1 MNLPHQEPPS
11 NIRKVKRRKLFRIIG
26 LIVGLLIILRLVLP
40 YIVLHF
46 VNNRLEH
53 ISGYYGHVK
62 DINISLFRG
71 AYLVKN
77 IYIDVVDTSSQKQT
91 PFFASESVDV
101 SIEWKSLFKGQIVSE
116 LVFVNTLLRFTEDA
130 AEPNQLK
137 NDSNDF
143 RLMLKTFTPIK
154 VNNVE
159 VFGGK
164 IQFIDN
170 SVTPAVDI
178 FLDNAHVMASNLSN
192 VEDTTLLPASITATA
207 DVYEGKMNF
216 NMRINALSIVPTY
229 DVNVEIKNANLVK
242 LNTFFKAYA
251 DFDVNKGNLDL
262 FLEIAAKD
270 RKYIGYVKPVIRDL
284 DVVGPEDRKD
294 SLLRKLWEG
303 LIGVAGD
310 ILENP
315 KADQVAAKIPLAGA
329 FDDQTIGVWYAVMST
344 IRNGFIQAIY
354 PVLDQQV
361 SINLV
366 QAVDAKKGNKGGLF
380 NKVFGP
386 PAAKEEKKK
395 D

>member
-11 NIRKVKRRKLFRIIG
+11 SIKKVKRRKLFRIIG

-53 ISGYYGHVK
+53 INGYYGHVK

-130 AEPNQLK
+130 AEPDQLK

-164 IQFIDN
+164 IQFIDK
-170 SVTPAVDI
+170 SVTPVVDI
-178 FLDNAHVMASNLSN
+178 FLDNAHILASNLSN
-192 VEDTTLLPASITATA
+192 VEDTTLLPATVTATA
-207 DVYEGKMNF
+207 DVLGGKMNF
-216 NMRINALSIVPTY
+216 NMRINALSLVPTY
-229 DVNVEIKNANLVK
+229 DLNAEIKNANLVK
-242 LNTFFKAYA
+242 MNTFFQAYA
-251 DFDVNKGNLDL
+251 DFDVNKGILDL
-262 FLEIAAKD
+262 YLEVAAKD
-270 RKYIGYVKPVIRDL
+270 RKYIGYVKPVIKDL

-294 SLLRKLWEG
+294 SLLRKLWES
-303 LIGVAGD
+303 LVGVAGD
-310 ILENP
+310 LLENP
-315 KADQVAAKIPLAGA
+315 KADQVAAKVPIAGVYG
-329 FDDQTIGVWYAVMST
+329 DQRIGIWYAVMST
-344 IRNGFIQAIY
+344 LRNGFIRAIY
-354 PVLDQQV
+354 PALDEQV
-361 SINLV
+361 TINLV
-366 QAVDAKKGNKGGLF
+366 TEVDANKGNKGSLF
-380 NKVFGP
+380 NKVFRP
-386 PAAKEEKKK
+386 DNARKEKKN
-395 D
+395 

>member
-1 MNLPHQEPPS
+1 MNQLHQPTPS
-11 NIRKVKRRKLFRIIG
+11 TIKKTKQRKLLRIVG
-26 LIVGLLIILRLVLP
+26 VIVGLLIILRIVLP
-40 YIVLHF
+40 YIVLNF
-46 VNNRLEH
+46 VNNRLAH
-53 ISGYYGHVK
+53 INGYFGHVD

-71 AYLVKN
+71 AYLVKD

-91 PFFASESVDV
+91 PFFASERVDV
-101 SIEWKSLFKGQIVSE
+101 SIEWKSLFKGEVVSE

-130 AEPNQLK
+130 AEPNELK

-178 FLDNAHVMASNLSN
+178 FLDNAHVLASNLSN
-192 VEDTTLLPASITATA
+192 VEDTTLLPATIKATA
-207 DVYEGKMNF
+207 DVYEGKLDF
-216 NMRINALSIVPTY
+216 NMRINALAIIPTY
-229 DVNVEIKNANLVK
+229 DLNVEIKNANLVK

-270 RKYIGYVKPVIRDL
+270 RKYIGYVKPVIKDL

-294 SLLRKLWEG
+294 TLLRKLWES
-303 LIGVAGD
+303 LLGVAGD

-315 KADQVAAKIPLAGA
+315 KADQVAAKVPLAGA
-329 FDDQTIGVWYAVMST
+329 YDDHTIGVWYAVLST

-354 PVLDQQV
+354 PALDQQV
-361 SINLV
+361 SIHLV
-366 QAVDAKKGNKGGLF
+366 TAVDAKKGNKGGLF
-380 NKVFGP
+380 NKVFGDP
-386 PAAKEEKKK
+386 TAKEEKKK